1 MLSVSNTTTTTLE
14 DLRKEYGKLRETR
27 ENYGNANLIFDL
39 NDADSTYLK
48 LRISE
53 EKAFLELKRAEVSE
67 FRFNRYFA
75 PVINYR
81 IQNLENRLSN
91 LQFKNRRGA
100 SA

>member
-1 MLSVSNTTTTTLE
+1 MSNTTTTTLE
-14 DLRKEYGKLRETR
+14 NLRKEYGKLRETR

-48 LRISE
+48 LRLKE
-53 EKAFLELKRAEVSE
+53 EKAYRELKRAEVSE

-91 LQFKNRRGA
+91 LQLNRRGA